1 MRAHEVRVARAQHTL
16 RIDFAHRRLVARV
29 SAPHPAF
36 ARPRRCTKFRCSIRV
51 APTPDARATAST
63 ARIAEIACHRACR
76 ALYRAARVRST
87 HCLRIIDPPGR
98 CSRHLRRLRL
108 ARRLWR
114 RRVRRTYILPC
125 GLLVERHGHARPSH
139 VPHRIASH
147 PSHLL
152 RMQSAVIHRTYL
164 QHARSRSS
172 DSHEP
177 HMPHP
182 TSHRVA
188 SHRIASKRIVHRVR
202 VHPST
207 PECTPDAPNRG
218 DSWYIVTHE
227 PLPRAFDDFGH
238 HDFRSQYQLS
248 ALARSRRR
256 SRRVSCSMSDAPECA
271 PVATF
276 YECKAL

>member
-1 MRAHEVRVARAQHTL
+1 MRA
-16 RIDFAHRRLVARV
+16 RR
-29 SAPHPAF
+29 
-36 ARPRRCTKFRCSIRV
+36 RRRRGSRRSRHIGRLTR
-51 APTPDARATAST
+51 ST
-63 ARIAEIACHRACR
+63 APRAC
-76 ALYRAARVRST
+76 
-87 HCLRIIDPPGR
+87 
-98 CSRHLRRLRL
+98 
-108 ARRLWR
+108 
-114 RRVRRTYILPC
+114 VRRTVSASSIRQVDVLVTCAASDSRGFRGGAEC
-125 GLLVERHGHARPSH
+125 GKRASYPAVCSIERHGHARPSH

-202 VHPST
+202 EHPST

-227 PLPRAFDDFGH
+227 PLPRAFDDFRH
-238 HDFRSQYQLS
+238 HAIRTRCSLRSLK
-248 ALARSRRR
+248 RSRRR
-256 SRRVSCSMSDAPECA
+256 ARRLFRSERMSTRHPCRTRPNRLEVAQIGIHDRFSCFFRASKACRSRKPRRCAHLDTSRASLLAPRATTDEC
-271 PVATF
+271 
-276 YECKAL
+276 CKYS